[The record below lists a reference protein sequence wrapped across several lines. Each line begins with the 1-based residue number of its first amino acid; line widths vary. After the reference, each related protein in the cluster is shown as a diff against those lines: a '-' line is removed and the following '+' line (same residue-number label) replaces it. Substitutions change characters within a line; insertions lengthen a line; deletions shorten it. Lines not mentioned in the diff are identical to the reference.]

1 MAQFGQ
7 ILDGKALANKIVT
20 ELHEKIIKTN
30 NRPPK
35 LVVVQVG
42 NDSASNSYIKQKEL
56 MSVKAGIDFELRK
69 LSAAISE
76 NELITHIKNINNDND
91 IDGYLVQ
98 LPLPKHISPQKIVG
112 FISPEKDV
120 DGFHPSNMGS
130 LFYNKECLVPCT
142 PLGILLLLREYK
154 IELNGKNISIIGAS
168 TIVGQPLSI
177 ILTAEEATV
186 TLCHKLTKNLSEIVN
201 KSDIVIS
208 ATGNP
213 KALSAKNIKPGAI
226 VIDVGINFD
235 ENGKITGDLN
245 ADDVKKIASYYTPVP
260 GGVGPM
266 TVAALLVNTWQ
277 AYQINLNAK

>member
-1 MAQFGQ
+1 MTQFGQ

-30 NRPPK
+30 NRRPK

-69 LSAAISE
+69 LSAEIPE

-112 FISPEKDV
+112 FISPKKDV

-130 LFYNKECLVPCT
+130 LFYNRECLAPCT
-142 PLGILLLLREYK
+142 PLGILLLLREYN

-177 ILTAEEATV
+177 MLTAEGATV
-186 TLCHKLTKNLSEIVN
+186 TLCHNLTKNLSEIVN
-201 KSDIVIS
+201 RSDIVIS